1 MSHAPGSDPVFLDG
15 TLTLLTSP
23 YRRSVL
29 FALSEHSPL
38 AETEVATALAASDTL
53 DDDADLLRSKLV
65 HSHLPKLA
73 KRGYVDWDI
82 GDERLRRGPNFDDIT
97 PLLRT
102 FVASENGSADGQ
114 SRPWQPSVGRR

>member
-15 TLTLLTSP
+15 TLALLTSP

-29 FALSEHSPL
+29 FALSERSPL

-53 DDDADLLRSKLV
+53 DDDPDLLRSKLV

-73 KRGYVDWDI
+73 KGGYVDWDI
-82 GDERLRRGPNFDDIT
+82 DAERLRRGPNFDDIT
-97 PLLRT
+97 PSLRT
-102 FVASENGSADGQ
+102 FVASEDESADRRAGRGD
-114 SRPWQPSVGRR
+114 RP